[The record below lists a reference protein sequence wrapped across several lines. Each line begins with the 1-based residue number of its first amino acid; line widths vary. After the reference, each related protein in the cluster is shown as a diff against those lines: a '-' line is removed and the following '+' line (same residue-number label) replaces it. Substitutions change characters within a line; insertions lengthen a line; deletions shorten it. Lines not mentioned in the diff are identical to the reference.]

1 MSPPLDAHPSSG
13 EGLPD
18 ACGVVPDRA
27 DARLPPAAKVR
38 SSSPVAVF
46 EIDYVD
52 LVDVASS
59 DPALDKFF
67 ASSGHVDPN
76 QSFPDPSDDDNNNL
90 DLFDDA
96 HDDDSASPSFFDS
109 SYDAVLF
116 PAVVP
121 CPAMSDMDLMT
132 ACTDALDPGTK
143 ALHALDLKLQAI
155 GQTRSAFYGQLRKDV
170 PAVTTCAH
178 ADGGSMAT
186 TTDRLDLLWHLK
198 WIPQG
203 ELRNTALRV
212 ADDRA
217 HHPTA
222 HGFLRVPTDS
232 ISGFCMVQCYY
243 TPTLPATILSPH
255 AMGRQLHCRGYTSI
269 SNFDGT
275 DCSLSLHHCRRV
287 SEDVTFPLTLVRGL
301 LYTPPL
307 VAPTTDAERYEPMPM
322 TTLHVRKV
330 SAVSEES
337 PVPSCSPCGSSAPA
351 GDATCTC
358 ATADVPAPSLPSDAL
373 YEKIL
378 HYQCLGYQLDVSMD
392 ALAEHAVGVPSWSSS
407 SPTCGSCSTSAAAVA
422 SGEGS
427 PVVDPGE
434 GSSLL
439 PLGRA
444 LLLGRA
450 LALLSL

>member
-1 MSPPLDAHPSSG
+1 M
-13 EGLPD
+13 
-18 ACGVVPDRA
+18 
-27 DARLPPAAKVR
+27 
-38 SSSPVAVF
+38 
-46 EIDYVD
+46 D

-143 ALHALDLKLQAI
+143 ALHALDLKLRAI

-232 ISGFCMVQCYY
+232 ISGFRMVRSYY

-307 VAPTTDAERYEPMPM
+307 VAPTTDAERYEP
-322 TTLHVRKV
+322 
-330 SAVSEES
+330 
-337 PVPSCSPCGSSAPA
+337 
-351 GDATCTC
+351 
-358 ATADVPAPSLPSDAL
+358 SL
-373 YEKIL
+373 
-378 HYQCLGYQLDVSMD
+378 
-392 ALAEHAVGVPSWSSS
+392 
-407 SPTCGSCSTSAAAVA
+407 
-422 SGEGS
+422 
-427 PVVDPGE
+427 
-434 GSSLL
+434 
-439 PLGRA
+439 
-444 LLLGRA
+444 
-450 LALLSL
+450 